1 MIVLIGGFLLS
12 VQGLPL
18 IESDD
23 GLFLEDYTEKEVN
36 TTEVPKDLYVV
47 RAIVYEVGILANV
60 SSSEEDD
67 SDR

>member
-1 MIVLIGGFLLS
+1 MLIGGFLLS

-18 IESDD
+18 VESDD

-36 TTEVPKDLYVV
+36 TTEVPKNLYVV
-47 RAIVYEVGILANV
+47 REIVYEVGILANV